1 MERKTSKNYQK
12 RPLESANFV
21 AILGIVAE
29 MARRMNENNIAKVE
43 LHPLR
48 EALAATGSH
57 EAKAT
62 SAVPSKA

>member
-1 MERKTSKNYQK
+1 MERKASKKNQK

-29 MARRMNENNIAKVE
+29 MARRINENIAKVQ
-43 LHPLR
+43 LQPLS
-48 EALAATGSH
+48 EALATTGSH

-62 SAVPSKA
+62 DAVPS

>member
-29 MARRMNENNIAKVE
+29 MARRINENIAKAE
-43 LHPLR
+43 LDPLR

-57 EAKAT
+57 EANAT